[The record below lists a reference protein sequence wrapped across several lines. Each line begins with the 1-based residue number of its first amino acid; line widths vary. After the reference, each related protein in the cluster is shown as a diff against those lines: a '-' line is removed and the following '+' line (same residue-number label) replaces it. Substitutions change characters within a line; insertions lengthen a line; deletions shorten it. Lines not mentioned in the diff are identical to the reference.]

1 MFGELIPEHCRTLQI
16 TALRY
21 METIFIICLDL
32 QAVNFQLPR
41 FFFKIF
47 IYLFILAVSWS
58 MQDLFLKFYLFIYF
72 WLRWDVAARSLSLVA
87 ASGGYSSLGSTGFS
101 LRWLLLLRSMG
112 SRRVG
117 FSICGTWA

>member
-41 FFFKIF
+41 FFLKIF